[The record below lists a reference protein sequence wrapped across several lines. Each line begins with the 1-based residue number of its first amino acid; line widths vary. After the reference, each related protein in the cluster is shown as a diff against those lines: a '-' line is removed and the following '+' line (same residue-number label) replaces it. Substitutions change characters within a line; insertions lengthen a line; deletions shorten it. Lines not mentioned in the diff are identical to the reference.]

1 MTMLEFARYRAQR
14 SGQTAYRYAA
24 PEADLN
30 RAMLQ
35 DATVT
40 EASVHADL
48 AALTEYRTSCMMC
61 RARLTVIDLPG
72 MCRACVLE
80 RRTRP

>member
-14 SGQTAYRYAA
+14 SGQTAYRYVP
-24 PEADLN
+24 PEADLSA
-30 RAMLQ
+30 AMMQ
-35 DATVT
+35 DATIT
-40 EASVHADL
+40 EASVYAYL
-48 AALTEYRTSCMMC
+48 NALYTYRSSCMMC
-61 RARLTVIDLPG
+61 RARLTVSDLPG